1 MRYVLYRSCIDSL
14 TGKIVQ
20 RINCRLNA
28 RTRCGSIVPVL
39 RDACRQTTPPWQSNS
54 SLEQL
59 SPSTRK
65 IPSSIRRLNHLVV
78 RGLVKRQLLVPQSLS
93 LAVPRHPRQV
103 PPSSFRPVC
112 GPARRSRAS
121 QEYLEK
127 VFNIRRVPV
136 VGYVKAES
144 EPGRLCRKYAD
155 ARKRYTR
162 DAERRRIERRIG
174 RTRAH
179 TNTHTHIH
187 TQTRTRW
194 KFQRHRFEFVEYR
207 RPAGRRRAERG
218 EGVSSRDHGIS
229 CPRATCR
236 PSRQITWTAERRR
249 ILRRIFVKISG
260 IASPTL
266 GDDRSLSPSLSA
278 DAADSVRSNEASPR
292 ELLIK
297 IVRPSGRDVL
307 IERNGTA

>member
-1 MRYVLYRSCIDSL
+1 MRHVLYRSCIDSL

-136 VGYVKAES
+136 VGYVKGES

-174 RTRAH
+174 RTR
-179 TNTHTHIH
+179 THTHTYTH
-187 TQTRTRW
+187 TNA
-194 KFQRHRFEFVEYR
+194 HAVEISAASIRIR
-207 RPAGRRRAERG
+207 RIPATCGAEKGGEGGGGIEPWSRYFLPARNMSSESTNYLDRRATANSPTNFRENIRDSLSDTGRRSIPVA
-218 EGVSSRDHGIS
+218 V
-229 CPRATCR
+229 PL
-236 PSRQITWTAERRR
+236 RRR
-249 ILRRIFVKISG
+249 CRF
-260 IASPTL
+260 
-266 GDDRSLSPSLSA
+266 
-278 DAADSVRSNEASPR
+278 
-292 ELLIK
+292 
-297 IVRPSGRDVL
+297 RPK
-307 IERNGTA
+307 